1 MEEILID
8 SEEALLGSERSAD
21 ASDDEESS
29 AQVGALSARVL
40 SPTSTDHS
48 ESLSS
53 STSTSSN
60 IPSGKLKFK
69 QSNNI

>member
-1 MEEILID
+1 MLID

-53 STSTSSN
+53 STSTSASSSN

-69 QSNNI
+69 QSNNT